1 MNVHSRYKMSNH
13 VDVVEKVLRL
23 YRRIYIKVEMY
34 NVFFATVIFKNL
46 SVFNLLYKKFLKQIL
61 KHEEVFMIFFKKKVI
76 FLYWHRKKNNIFVF
90 TELRLQFDL
99 QRPSK
104 CPTRQGHLSENL
116 VNVQCRFSRLSI
128 TSFPFFQNVNLII
141 HH

>member
-61 KHEEVFMIFFKKKVI
+61 KHEEVFMIFF
-76 FLYWHRKKNNIFVF
+76 
-90 TELRLQFDL
+90 
-99 QRPSK
+99 
-104 CPTRQGHLSENL
+104 
-116 VNVQCRFSRLSI
+116 
-128 TSFPFFQNVNLII
+128 
-141 HH
+141 